1 MIVGMT
7 MLTVAVAFAPPT
19 RSSKVLINQDKVAYQ
34 PTGSEGAIIGK
45 ISFEGK
51 PPQPKRI
58 DGSADPVCQADGAEL
73 YTQDVIVKAGKL
85 ANVLVYVESGDALN
99 WFAFDA
105 PSTEVSLAH
114 RGCQYIPHV
123 LAMQL
128 SQTLKIPNEDATAH
142 NTHFTPKNN
151 ADWNQSSLQDTPP
164 LTHKFTAPEVVIPVK
179 CNQHPWEKAY
189 VAVFSHP
196 FFAISALNGSYQISG
211 LPPGQ
216 YTIVAWHERFGE
228 QRAEVSVGVKER
240 KNQDFS
246 FKLPDK

>member
-1 MIVGMT
+1 
-7 MLTVAVAFAPPT
+7 
-19 RSSKVLINQDKVAYQ
+19 
-34 PTGSEGAIIGK
+34 
-45 ISFEGK
+45 
-51 PPQPKRI
+51 
-58 DGSADPVCQADGAEL
+58 
-73 YTQDVIVKAGKL
+73 
-85 ANVLVYVESGDALN
+85 
-99 WFAFDA
+99 
-105 PSTEVSLAH
+105 
-114 RGCQYIPHV
+114 
-123 LAMQL
+123 
-128 SQTLKIPNEDATAH
+128 
-142 NTHFTPKNN
+142 
-151 ADWNQSSLQDTPP
+151 
-164 LTHKFTAPEVVIPVK
+164 VIPVK